1 MSILLAEL
9 DGLSGRPDVLL
20 VGSANDVESID
31 AAVLDRCY
39 SARTLSDRQSLTLHL
54 TPAGRLALGPEDG
67 APPLDA
73 ATAGRI
79 ASAFASGEGSGLVHL
94 GAVEAG
100 TPLPAALAFWRSF
113 AQRYVTAVCHD
124 PDAAANGGMPAAV
137 LSPPDRLAAIVA
149 EAPPFTGLE
158 YLSSAVLERLW
169 TALDA
174 AFRDALARSGQP
186 IQAFLHGLNP
196 AWSVVGRV
204 HLNLAEYKL
213 DPETPFAFLATYT
226 TALSARGRAQHA
238 PLGRALQEYAG
249 AANRQRLLAL
259 LVPLQKG
266 AEACPWLRAL
276 VDGGDVFHPLRWT
289 PAEAYQLLRDVP
301 ALESAGLVVRLPAGW
316 RLGRPPRPQ
325 ATATVGTKPPSGLG
339 TNALLDFRMAVT
351 LDGETLTKK
360 EIAAL
365 LAGSDGLQL
374 VRGRWV
380 EVRREALQ
388 KMMDDLARVETRAR
402 DEGLTFAE
410 AMRLVSGAMPGD
422 APGDEDARRDWAN
435 VTAGPWLRETL
446 AGLRGPDGL
455 ARIDPGPALQA
466 DLRPYQQVGLRWL
479 HLLSSL
485 GLGACLAD
493 DMGLGKTVQVLALL
507 VARRG
512 GGRAGGPALIVAP
525 ASLLANWAAESA
537 RFTPSLRILIAH
549 ASAMP
554 RTDLQALDEAGFD
567 GVDVVVTSYT
577 TLARLPGLRG
587 VAWDLVV
594 VDEAQAIKNP
604 SARQTR
610 AVKSLQARARVALT
624 GTPVENRLTDL
635 WSIFDAINPGLLG
648 PHQTFARWA
657 KRLAAGPQPSFAPLR
672 ELIRPY
678 ILRRMKTDPDVISDL
693 PPKTEVNAW
702 CALSAQQAALYQQ
715 AVDELA
721 RAIETK
727 DGIERRG
734 LVLAYLMRFKQIAN
748 HPSQWLGDDRWAEAD
763 SGKFRRLRELAETM
777 AARQEKAL
785 VFTQFREMT
794 DPLASFLASVFGRP
808 GLVLHGGTPVGR
820 RRTLVR
826 QFQEDDET
834 PFFVLSLKA
843 GGTGLN
849 LTAASHVV
857 HFDRWWNPA
866 VEDQATDRAFRI
878 GQTKPVL
885 VHKFVCRG
893 TVEEKIDALIAS
905 KQRLARD
912 VLERSGAEA
921 ALTEM
926 GDEELMQMV
935 ALDIHRAA
943 GET

>member
-1 MSILLAEL
+1 MTTSPERLTIRLTPSGHLAL
-9 DGLSGRPDVLL
+9 APDD
-20 VGSANDVESID
+20 AAAPID
-31 AAVLDRCY
+31 ADVAARLERAF
-39 SARTLSDRQSLTLHL
+39 SAG
-54 TPAGRLALGPEDG
+54 AG
-67 APPLDA
+67 
-73 ATAGRI
+73 AG
-79 ASAFASGEGSGLVHL
+79 LLHL
-94 GAVEAG
+94 GAAEVG
-100 TPLPAALAFWRSF
+100 TSLPAAIAFWRTF
-113 AQRYVTAVCHD
+113 ASRYVTAACHA
-124 PDAAANGGMPAAV
+124 PSAPEGKPPGRIAAPSADALSAAV
-137 LSPPDRLAAIVA
+137 DA
-149 EAPPFTGLE
+149 APPFVGLE
-158 YLSSAVLERLW
+158 YLSPRVLEQLW
-169 TALDA
+169 TAIDMAFRA
-174 AFRDALARSGQP
+174 AFARSGRPLQ
-186 IQAFLHGLNP
+186 QFLHALNP
-196 AWSVVGRV
+196 AWSVIGRV
-204 HLNLAEYKL
+204 HLNLAEYRL
-213 DPETPFAFLATYT
+213 DPGTPFAFLATYT
-226 TALSARGRAQHA
+226 TELSARGRAQHA

-249 AANRQRLLAL
+249 AANRDRLLAL

-289 PAEAYQLLRDVP
+289 PAEAYQLLQDVP

-316 RLGRPPRPQ
+316 RLGRPPRPR

-339 TNALLDFRMAVT
+339 TTALLDFQMAVT
-351 LDGETLTKK
+351 LDGEPLTKK
-360 EIAAL
+360 ELAAL

-380 EVRREALQ
+380 EVRRETLQ
-388 KMMDDLARVETRAR
+388 TMMDELARVDRLAR

-410 AMRLVSGAMPGD
+410 AMRLVSGAIPGD
-422 APGDEDARRDWAN
+422 AAADEDARRNWAD

-455 ARIDPGPALQA
+455 AHVDPGPDLRA
-466 DLRPYQQVGLRWL
+466 DLRPYQQVGVRWL

-493 DMGLGKTVQVLALL
+493 DMGLGKTLQVLALL
-507 VARRG
+507 VTRT
-512 GGRAGGPALIVAP
+512 GGRRRPRPPSLIVAP
-525 ASLLANWAAESA
+525 ASLLANWLSEAD
-537 RFTPSLRILIAH
+537 RFTPSLRVLVAH

-554 RTDLQALDEAGFD
+554 RAELQSLDATRLGD
-567 GVDVVVTSYT
+567 VDVVITSYA
-577 TLARLPGLRG
+577 TLARLPWMTT
-587 VAWDLVV
+587 APWDLVV

-610 AVKSLQARARVALT
+610 AVKSLQARARIALT

-648 PHQTFARWA
+648 PHQAFARWT
-657 KRLAAGPQPSFAPLR
+657 KRLGAGQQPSFAPLR
-672 ELIRPY
+672 ELVRPY
-678 ILRRMKTDPDVISDL
+678 ILRRMKTDPDVIRDL
-693 PPKTEVNAW
+693 PPKTEVPAW
-702 CALSAQQAALYQQ
+702 CSLSPRQAALYQQ

-721 RAIETK
+721 RRLETTS
-727 DGIERRG
+727 GIERRG
-734 LVLAYLMRFKQIAN
+734 LVLSYLMRFKQIAN

-763 SGKFRRLRELAETM
+763 SGKFRRLRELAETI

-794 DPLASFLASVFGRP
+794 GPLAALLESVFGRP

-820 RRTLVR
+820 RKTLVAR
-826 QFQEDDET
+826 FQDDEAT

-905 KQRLARD
+905 KQRMSRD
-912 VLERSGAEA
+912 VLEHTGAEA
-921 ALTEM
+921 AITEM
-926 GDEELMQMV
+926 GDEELLGLV
-935 ALDIHRAA
+935 ALDIHRAGA
-943 GET
+943 DA